1 MSGLTRD
8 KQIYTAAKRA
18 VSKIVHEA
26 KSKYV
31 SSKITE
37 SNSSKQLYHVS
48 NKLLS
53 QAKASSLPTV
63 HPSDQ
68 LPHVLSEYFLN
79 KVKQIRDDLDL
90 QTSVSPIHEDPY
102 TDAVF
107 DAFQP

>member
-26 KSKYV
+26 KSKHL

-37 SNSSKQLYHVS
+37 SNISTQLYHVS
-48 NKLLS
+48 NKLLGR
-53 QAKASSLPTV
+53 AKASPLSTF

-68 LPHVLSEYFLN
+68 LPNVFSEYVLN
-79 KVKQIRDDLDL
+79 KVKLIRDDLDF
-90 QTSVSPIHEDPY
+90 QTAVSPIHDDPLCIL
-102 TDAVF
+102 TTF
-107 DAFQP
+107 